1 MKVMSFRKYLEEN
14 TKDVSYDV
22 VKLGYDSKGIDNDT
36 TRQTI
41 NSSLTKATAH
51 AFLTPYIGYGIVCR
65 ILAYAGIIL
74 PQYIFLDK
82 EEAET
87 VFDCAQYGQQTGLVK
102 TDVFGDKP
110 YELQVPPDTGDYS
123 VYFHYAMNPK
133 GCYDIYAQVVDAEE
147 LAKLLAA
154 DEEMDEI
161 SESVEFKQEDK
172 KRHDDLVSKFKET
185 GNREHLSR
193 ANNLRKVYGLKPLSE
208 EELEKKNLEPK
219 GYHVTYHGM
228 EGSDGLRKG
237 QVVGKA
243 KSRIRAH
250 SIADKKDL
258 EYGRIAHR
266 VVPIYEDND
275 DVPEAKKT
283 QAKFTHSKTLD
294 TVKKRKSKDTFTSN
308 VTGKTYQKPRRAEPS
323 AAEPKSHS
331 SWFLRQDPHEHYENH
346 LDAFHKHRNIS
357 RDVHKHSF
365 DTRASAEHKMQ
376 DHNEKMESWKRHP
389 NFKTEVAEK
398 IHKRIGDKYANQ
410 QSEAPEKK
418 PESPVKHLDYGRT
431 NVPKAKDTNLVKKDA
446 MHKAPESDVRSP
458 LETKGS
464 KEAKGAVRGPGSMR
478 AFRA

>member
-1 MKVMSFRKYLEEN
+1 
-14 TKDVSYDV
+14 
-22 VKLGYDSKGIDNDT
+22 
-36 TRQTI
+36 
-41 NSSLTKATAH
+41 
-51 AFLTPYIGYGIVCR
+51 
-65 ILAYAGIIL
+65 
-74 PQYIFLDK
+74 
-82 EEAET
+82 
-87 VFDCAQYGQQTGLVK
+87 
-102 TDVFGDKP
+102 
-110 YELQVPPDTGDYS
+110 
-123 VYFHYAMNPK
+123 MNPK

-208 EELEKKNLEPK
+208 EELEKKNLK
-219 GYHVTYHGM
+219 
-228 EGSDGLRKG
+228 
-237 QVVGKA
+237 
-243 KSRIRAH
+243 
-250 SIADKKDL
+250 
-258 EYGRIAHR
+258 
-266 VVPIYEDND
+266 EDND

-294 TVKKRKSKDTFTSN
+294 AVKKRKSKDTFTSN
-308 VTGKTYQKPRRAEPS
+308 VTGKTYQKPRKAEPS

-376 DHNEKMESWKRHP
+376 DHNEKMESWKRHS

-464 KEAKGAVRGPGSMR
+464 KEAKGVVRGPGSMR